1 MARLPRLNL
10 LNIPQHVVQRGN
22 NRQVCFFNDT
32 DYAFYLDKLKEYSQK
47 YKVAVHSYALMTNH
61 VHLLMTPSNEKGVSF
76 LMQSLG
82 RYYVRYV
89 NDTYNRSG
97 TLCEGRYKS
106 TLVDCDNYF
115 LIVSRYIEL
124 NPVRACMVKHPSEY
138 PWSSFR
144 KNALGVPI
152 KLISDHY
159 CYLSLGSDDIERQQT
174 YKALFESQIPD
185 YTIKEI
191 RDSVNKSWVLGDNRF
206 KQQIEKQT
214 GRRSSLLSN
223 GGDRK
228 SFQFKESQNNQL
240 LTPLIDIQINLV
252 HKQKIWHQ

>member
-10 LNIPQHVVQRGN
+10 PNIPQHVVQRGN
-22 NRQVCFFNDT
+22 NRQVCFFNET
-32 DYAFYLDKLKEYSQK
+32 DYAVYLDKLKEYSQK
-47 YKVAVHSYALMTNH
+47 LKVAVHSYVLMTNH
-61 VHLLMTPSNEKGVSF
+61 VHLLMTPSNEKGVSL

-97 TLCEGRYKS
+97 TLWEGRYKS
-106 TLVDCDNYF
+106 TLVDSDNYF

-124 NPVRACMVKHPSEY
+124 NPVRACMVKYPFEY

-152 KLISDHY
+152 KLITPHY
-159 CYLSLGSDDIERQQT
+159 CYLSLGSNNDERQQA

-191 RDSVNKSWVLGDNRF
+191 RDSLNKAWVLGDNRF
-206 KQQIEKQT
+206 IQQIEKQS
-214 GRRSSLLSN
+214 GRRAVPLPN

-228 SFQFKESQNNQL
+228 SVQFKENQKNQRL
-240 LTPLIDIQINLV
+240 
-252 HKQKIWHQ
+252 